1 CSATRGEHSTTLN
14 RVKPWES
21 RTPSIRNLSSSQG
34 FLTGLMLTARAWS
47 PCLSA
52 LVNRNLKTTH
62 REKIMKISAILLF
75 LVVML
80 AGLLSVAPF
89 ERDRPAEI
97 DRAQESLKAARNEL
111 QHAGDEWRGHRAKA
125 IKNIDAALRELEQA
139 ERFAREHHR

>member
-1 CSATRGEHSTTLN
+1 
-14 RVKPWES
+14 
-21 RTPSIRNLSSSQG
+21 
-34 FLTGLMLTARAWS
+34 
-47 PCLSA
+47 
-52 LVNRNLKTTH
+52 
-62 REKIMKISAILLF
+62 MKISAILLF

-125 IKNIDAALRELEQA
+125 IQNIDAALRELEQA